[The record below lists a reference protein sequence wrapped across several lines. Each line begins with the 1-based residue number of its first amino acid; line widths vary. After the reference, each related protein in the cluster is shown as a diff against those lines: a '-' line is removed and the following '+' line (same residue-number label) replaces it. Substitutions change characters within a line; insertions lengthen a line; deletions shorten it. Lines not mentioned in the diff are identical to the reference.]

1 MAEQNKS
8 DHRRVRW
15 VIPAV
20 NPQRASLRYRCLYP
34 MAELKKQGRSA
45 AIWHDDEPIDDRLTL
60 VFDAWT
66 VFPTVNSSRVAEDL
80 VALAEKAASLGAT
93 VIVDNCDNQFASANI
108 TPEWAQGLRYLERLA
123 RSAAVLVSCSDELAM
138 AMQKNLR
145 SNAIHVVIDD
155 PIEQEIVL
163 DGDTLMKRLFSP
175 GRISAWILAIQH
187 RLKIALDH
195 ARGRT
200 SIIWFGSH
208 GNNFAPGGML
218 DVLPLLPVLE
228 AAAAHKNLSLTI
240 VSNNR
245 KKFDENFNDSALRI
259 HYVDWNR
266 ITFLAILRMH
276 QIAIIPAVPNE
287 FTLCKSS
294 NRLTLSTYHGLA
306 VIADPIPSYRKYANV
321 VALGDWAANLAR
333 LVGSRKAQHAQVAAA
348 RRQVLA
354 LNHLS
359 VIAKQWD
366 ALFFAAPIA
375 PSPAKP

>member
-1 MAEQNKS
+1 MNKS
-8 DHRRVRW
+8 GRNDQRVRW
-15 VIPAV
+15 VIPVV

-34 MAELKKQGRSA
+34 MAELKKWGRSA
-45 AIWHDDEPIDDRLTL
+45 AIWRGDELIDESLTL

-66 VFPTVNSSRVAEDL
+66 VFPTVNSSQVAEDL
-80 VALAEKAASLGAT
+80 VMLAEKAASLGAT

-123 RSAAVLVSCSDELAM
+123 LSAAVLVSCSDELAL

-145 SNAIHVVIDD
+145 SNATHVVIDD

-163 DGDTLMKRLFSP
+163 DGDTLLKRLFSP
-175 GRISAWILAIQH
+175 GRIAAWILATQH

-195 ARGRT
+195 ARGCT

-228 AAAAHKNLSLTI
+228 AAASRKKLSLTI

-245 KKFDENFNDSALRI
+245 KKFDENFSGTALKI
-259 HYVDWNR
+259 HYADWNR

-276 QIAIIPAVPNE
+276 QIAIIPAIPNE

-294 NRLTLSTYHGLA
+294 NRLTLSIYHGLA
-306 VIADPIPSYRKYANV
+306 VIADPIPSYGKYAKV
-321 VALGDWAANLAR
+321 VGLGDWAANLAR
-333 LVGSRKAQHAQVAAA
+333 LVGSRKARHAQVATA
-348 RRQVLA
+348 RSQVLA

-366 ALFFAAPIA
+366 NLFFAVPGG
-375 PSPAKP
+375 PTPAEL